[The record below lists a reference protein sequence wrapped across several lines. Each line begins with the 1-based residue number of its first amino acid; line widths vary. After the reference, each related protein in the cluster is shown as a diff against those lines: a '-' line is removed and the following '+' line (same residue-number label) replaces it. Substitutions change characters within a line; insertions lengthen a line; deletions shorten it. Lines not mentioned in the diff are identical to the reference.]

1 MRYFCVKGNAA
12 LPLYLPK
19 ITARHARLL
28 ERHIMQ
34 NHSFLPDAEKH
45 LLAVQA
51 ACAQLTGER
60 RTGYSTK
67 LCLHTGTAHVSVF
80 VPRWNLRPKDLE
92 LLRALRPHLVGLVAS
107 PFAFGLKLLFKV
119 RYFPHQASSVEQDLR
134 EISEKYTDN

>member
-28 ERHIMQ
+28 ARCVTQ
-34 NHSFLPDAEKH
+34 NQGFLPDAEKH

-51 ACAQLTGER
+51 ACAQLAKEH
-60 RTGYSTK
+60 RTGYSTE
-67 LCLHTGTAHVSVF
+67 LCLRTGIAHASVF
-80 VPRWNLRPKDLE
+80 VPRWNLRRKDWE
-92 LLRALRPHLVGLVAS
+92 LLHTLRPHLVGLVAS
-107 PFAFGLKLLFKV
+107 PFAFGLNLLFKV
-119 RYFPHQASSVEQDLR
+119 RYFPCQASSIEQDLK